1 MKTILTD
8 WKEYNTIEKS
18 AVIIQLIIS
27 MIVFVIAGLLIAG
40 IINNNDILQ
49 ILVSLLMI
57 VQGVR
62 EWRRNRVIGV
72 ISFLVAVF
80 IILSAVRIFLY
91 RNSF

>member
-49 ILVSLLMI
+49 ILVPLLMI

>member
-1 MKTILTD
+1 MKNILTD

-49 ILVSLLMI
+49 ILVPLLMI